1 MNETPFV
8 SVIIPVYNAGKYL
21 AATIESV
28 CAQTYR
34 NIEIV
39 LVNDGSTDNSESI
52 MSEYASRDARI
63 ICKSTSNQ
71 GPSGARLTGI
81 AMARGE
87 YVHFLDSDDLMVP
100 EAIERSV
107 ARAVET
113 GADIVIPKFWF
124 QWLNGSRTESYGT
137 SEPLMEGKAYLR
149 DALMGKGYWCVWVL
163 TRRSLYSAITDKA
176 TDISFG
182 EDAIWKTQLLLSAN
196 RVAGVDMPLIIYNER
211 PQSLSHSTSHNAARF
226 AEFKRYV
233 GWIYKYI
240 NDEGL
245 QEYMDEALAVFHVN
259 NVCQQM
265 SWRCF
270 EGIEDGLDKIC
281 SDLSRYPDLLK
292 SLRRRHRKIIRAYR
306 RFKTLGMLRLKWYAL
321 RGKL

>member
-21 AATIESV
+21 AATIESA

-196 RVAGVDMPLIIYNER
+196 RVAGVDMPLIKL
-211 PQSLSHSTSHNAARF
+211 P
-226 AEFKRYV
+226 
-233 GWIYKYI
+233 
-240 NDEGL
+240 
-245 QEYMDEALAVFHVN
+245 
-259 NVCQQM
+259 
-265 SWRCF
+265 
-270 EGIEDGLDKIC
+270 
-281 SDLSRYPDLLK
+281 
-292 SLRRRHRKIIRAYR
+292 
-306 RFKTLGMLRLKWYAL
+306 
-321 RGKL
+321 GKL